1 MAKTLI
7 LHIGHY
13 KTGTTALQVFFSQ
26 NARFLKNQGIEYPDL
41 WMHNAKHSDFAFSIL
56 KAAGVTGPLMFG
68 YADDTTP
75 QHMWGMLMDHVRRS
89 PVDTVLI
96 SSEELM
102 RIGQF
107 PRAAEILH
115 EVLGG
120 RPDHIDIKIVAYLR
134 DPQGHVLSWYNQLIK
149 MNIPVSDLETAMGG
163 EIEDIHFDY
172 RRALEP
178 WVEIAGKDNVL
189 LRPYR
194 NDPGDPNALHRDFF
208 GAFGID
214 LPQALQRSQPDPNPR
229 LDDRIAE
236 LLRLMQNLGF
246 PRASITA
253 VRNQAMAYLATQ
265 DALKA
270 DTVRSMDDIR
280 AQSRDGLGWL
290 AQQAGGSLP
299 VDTFAERLPEGRPRA
314 EIDRNVLIGFVFAE
328 FIQLRQRVQNFGVPE
343 LIKRIEALE
352 AQLHQ
357 KEES

>member
-26 NARFLKNQGIEYPDL
+26 NGRFLRNQGIEYPDL
-41 WMHNAKHSDFAFSIL
+41 WLHNAKHSDFAFSIL
-56 KAAGVTGPLMFG
+56 RAAGVSGPLMFD
-68 YADDTTP
+68 YANETP
-75 QHMWGMLMDHVRRS
+75 PAQMWGMLMDRVRRS
-89 PVDTVLI
+89 PADAVLI

-107 PRAAEILH
+107 PAAVDILRQ
-115 EVLGG
+115 VLGA
-120 RPDHIDIKIVAYLR
+120 RPAGIQIKVVAYLR
-134 DPQGHVLSWYNQLIK
+134 DPQSHVLSWYNQLIK
-149 MNIPVSDLETAMGG
+149 MNIPVSDLETALGG

-178 WVEIAGKDNVL
+178 WVDIAGRDNVL

-194 NDPGDPNALHRDFF
+194 NDPADPNALHRDFF
-208 GAFGID
+208 SALGIA

-229 LDDRIAE
+229 LDDRVAE

-246 PRASITA
+246 PRASINA
-253 VRNQAMAYLATQ
+253 VRNQALAYLAAQ
-265 DALKA
+265 DGLRAE
-270 DTVRSMDDIR
+270 TVRPLDDIR
-280 AQSRDGLGWL
+280 AQTRDGLGWL
-290 AQQAGGSLP
+290 ARQAGGSLP
-299 VDTFAERLPEGRPRA
+299 IDSFAEHLPQGRPRA
-314 EIDRNVLIGFVFAE
+314 ETDRNVLIGFVFAE
-328 FIQLRQRVQNFGVPE
+328 FIQLRQRVQNFGIPE
-343 LIKRIEALE
+343 LARRIDALE

>member
-26 NARFLKNQGIEYPDL
+26 NTRFLRNQGIEYPDL

-56 KAAGVTGPLMFG
+56 KAAGISGPLMFD
-68 YADDTTP
+68 YADETSP
-75 QHMWGMLMDHVRRS
+75 RQMWGMLMDHVRHS
-89 PVDTVLI
+89 PADTVLI

-107 PRAAEILH
+107 PEAVQILR
-115 EVLGG
+115 EVLGR
-120 RPDHIDIKIVAYLR
+120 RPDGIDIKIVAYLR
-134 DPQGHVLSWYNQLIK
+134 DPQSHMLSWYNQLIK
-149 MNIPVSDLETAMGG
+149 MNIPVSDLETALGG

-178 WVEIAGKDNVL
+178 WIDIAGKDNVL

-208 GAFGID
+208 AALNVT
-214 LPQALQRSQPDPNPR
+214 LPKALQRSQPDPNPR
-229 LDDRIAE
+229 LDDRVAE

-246 PRASITA
+246 PRASINA
-253 VRNQAMAYLATQ
+253 VRNRALSYLATQ

-270 DTVRSMDDIR
+270 EIVRPLDDIR
-280 AQSRDGLGWL
+280 AQARDGLDWL
-290 AQQAGGSLP
+290 AQQADGSLP
-299 VDTFAERLPEGRPRA
+299 IDAFADRLPEGRPRA

-328 FIQLRQRVQNFGVPE
+328 FIQLRQRVQNFAIPE
-343 LIKRIEALE
+343 LARRIDALE
-352 AQLHQ
+352 ARLQQ